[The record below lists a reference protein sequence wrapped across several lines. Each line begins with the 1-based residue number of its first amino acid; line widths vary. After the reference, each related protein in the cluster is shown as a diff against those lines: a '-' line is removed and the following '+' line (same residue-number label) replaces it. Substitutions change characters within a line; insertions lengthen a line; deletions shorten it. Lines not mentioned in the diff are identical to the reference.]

1 MFQISILKIPFRH
14 RRATALL
21 VGMLISCLFFVCV
34 SQLLEPFLKI
44 YVKNTVDLE
53 NFRDY
58 YLFDPES
65 EGERKYAF
73 ISSSFYA
80 GNDIMNQGDG
90 TRHVHPSGY
99 IGQLANHV
107 LSTEYDT
114 DVRFYDF
121 GRSGTYPFDHLWFF
135 YRFLQAPGAE
145 GVLYTAGFENIH
157 APMQGQKIDRNYVT
171 LAVLAA
177 MAERYPDMKPQLR
190 ILEDYILDHLDL
202 SRDEIEDILKEK
214 IDPET
219 LLLKAENRGE
229 KARLASVTDGR
240 ESDVWAV
247 HSIVSRLRDS
257 ILRLFLYTLT
267 DQEKKWSEAIRQQY
281 SDALPEYGKPIHDK
295 PNRITNASINTT
307 KGRDEVEAAFYE
319 LLIGIT
325 ESEGLNI
332 VFYHPPMYILT
343 PYQYWEVLK
352 PNFFDRF
359 QKTYADE
366 KNVYFIDH
374 VFLPNINHFDFIY
387 KHRRV
392 CEGPCK
398 YGYDLGIIG
407 NIKRVR
413 ALLNELEKVE
423 ILDEVDETRFLTSFA
438 EETSVPKIP
447 MCFKIIGLE
456 EFGCIYKS
464 EDYEPDSNKARLPL
478 REIVNVEETENT
490 YINKNYFSIG
500 DE

>member
-1 MFQISILKIPFRH
+1 MFQIPILKIPFCLRH
-14 RRATALL
+14 ATALL
-21 VGMLISCLFFVCV
+21 AGMLISCLFFVYV
-34 SQLLEPFLKI
+34 AQFLEPFLKV
-44 YVKNTVDLE
+44 YVKNTVYLE

-58 YLFDPES
+58 YLFDPKS

-80 GNDIMNQGDG
+80 QNDIMNEAVG
-90 TRHVHPSGY
+90 TTRKHPGGY
-99 IGQLANHV
+99 LGQLANHV

-121 GRSGTYPFDHLWFF
+121 GRSSTNTFDHLWFF
-135 YRFLQAPGAE
+135 YWFLQAPGAE
-145 GVLYTAGFENIH
+145 GVLYTAGLDNIG
-157 APMQGQKIDRNYVT
+157 APMQGGNIDRNYVT

-177 MAERYPDMKPQLR
+177 IAERYADMKPQVR
-190 ILEDYILDHLDL
+190 ILENYILDHLDK
-202 SRDEIEDILKEK
+202 SRDEIEVILREK

-219 LLLKAENRGE
+219 LLLKVDNRDE
-229 KARLASVTDGR
+229 KPGLAFVTVGR
-240 ESDVWAV
+240 ESDVWPV
-247 HSIVSRLRDS
+247 LSIVAQLRDS
-257 ILRLFLYTLT
+257 ILRLFLYALT
-267 DQEKKWSEAIRQQY
+267 SQENNWGEAIRQQY
-281 SDALPEYGKPIHDK
+281 SDALPEYGRPIHDK
-295 PNRITNASINTT
+295 PNWISNASINTT

-325 ESEGLNI
+325 EIERLNI
-332 VFYHPPMYILT
+332 VFYHPPMYLLT

-387 KHRRV
+387 KHRRA

-398 YGYDLGIIG
+398 YGYDVGIIG

-413 ALLNELEKVE
+413 ALLNELEEVE
-423 ILDEVDETRFLTSFA
+423 ILDEVDETRFRTSFA
-438 EETSVPKIP
+438 EETAVPKFP
-447 MCFKIIGLE
+447 MCFKIVGLE

-478 REIVNVEETENT
+478 REIVNVEETENAH
-490 YINKNYFSIG
+490 INKKIFSIG
-500 DE
+500 NE